1 MAIVTFLFNLTMLRL
16 IGEDGV
22 AAITIVLYGQFLFT
36 SMYLGFSMGVAPV
49 FSFNYGDKN
58 YDQLKR
64 IYKICMY
71 FITVSSIV
79 ILVMALVFAEPI
91 VGIFSG
97 RDSRTYEIAAD
108 GFFLFSLNYIFAGI
122 NIFASAMFTAF
133 GDGKRSAIISFCRTF
148 IFIVVSILVLPLVM
162 GVTGVWLSV
171 PLAEFVTLFISVG
184 YFKSQHKK
192 YHYA

>member
-1 MAIVTFLFNLTMLRL
+1 MIKRGFICTTGISQNSIAGKLWKWLFGDGEQSFNGDCDHFYLNLTMLRL
-16 IGEDGV
+16 LGEDGV

-108 GFFLFSLNYIFAGI
+108 GFFLFLLIIYLRESIFCI
-122 NIFASAMFTAF
+122 CDVYCI
-133 GDGKRSAIISFCRTF
+133 
-148 IFIVVSILVLPLVM
+148 
-162 GVTGVWLSV
+162 W
-171 PLAEFVTLFISVG
+171 
-184 YFKSQHKK
+184 
-192 YHYA
+192 

>member
-1 MAIVTFLFNLTMLRL
+1 M
-16 IGEDGV
+16 
-22 AAITIVLYGQFLFT
+22 
-36 SMYLGFSMGVAPV
+36 

-97 RDSRTYEIAAD
+97 RDSRTYLKLQQMD
-108 GFFLFSLNYIFAGI
+108 FSCFLFNYIFAGI
-122 NIFASAMFTAF
+122 KDIFASAMFLLHLVMEKI
-133 GDGKRSAIISFCRTF
+133 GDH
-148 IFIVVSILVLPLVM
+148 LVLQDV
-162 GVTGVWLSV
+162 
-171 PLAEFVTLFISVG
+171 
-184 YFKSQHKK
+184 YFHRGE
-192 YHYA
+192 YPCTAIG

>member
-1 MAIVTFLFNLTMLRL
+1 MEEIQGHMKLQQMDFSCFLLIIYLR
-16 IGEDGV
+16 E
-22 AAITIVLYGQFLFT
+22 
-36 SMYLGFSMGVAPV
+36 
-49 FSFNYGDKN
+49 
-58 YDQLKR
+58 
-64 IYKICMY
+64 
-71 FITVSSIV
+71 SI
-79 ILVMALVFAEPI
+79 F
-91 VGIFSG
+91 
-97 RDSRTYEIAAD
+97 
-108 GFFLFSLNYIFAGI
+108 
-122 NIFASAMFTAF
+122 FASAMFTAF